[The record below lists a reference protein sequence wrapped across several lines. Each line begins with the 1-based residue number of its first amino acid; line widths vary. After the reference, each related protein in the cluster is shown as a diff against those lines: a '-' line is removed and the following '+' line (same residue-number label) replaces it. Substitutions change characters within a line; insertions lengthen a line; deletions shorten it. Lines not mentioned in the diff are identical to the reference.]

1 MKKWIGAD
9 VKGIKIISFLLL
21 LLVFYA
27 GSAFAQ
33 TKSGPGP
40 YDWWYTLERGKV
52 MFRQG
57 DYGNALLTFEDA
69 RRIRRAMY
77 ERMERNFINLL
88 SNREVRRMGDSLDWV
103 ERYIQERHYADAA
116 EALEELYYRIPRGN
130 FHNSASAALTAL
142 GTLKD
147 YPEAEYW
154 IGETYLVEG
163 ELKLAQNQFQKALAM
178 KQLFENPGLAVEL
191 LYKIAAICRI
201 RQEYNEM
208 ERVLQSILAGDNL
221 WSGGGNEEAPHNPQ
235 IGRTS
240 SPVESS
246 TVSFTR
252 QAMTRTLENNG
263 IERFLML
270 YRYTNTETVEA
281 HKQLGFYYYVS
292 GRHSRAQ
299 EHLMFAFLI
308 QNTIIIDEVIRHTYG
323 FAFTTLEDL
332 AVEINRYPLLS
343 EYAEKSGYYKTA
355 YYLGSSLYGNGKT
368 TAAMGIWNFL
378 AAQNQAGEWQARA
391 RGQLKSPHVE
401 RALEMP

>member
-1 MKKWIGAD
+1 M
-9 VKGIKIISFLLL
+9 KGIKVFSVFLL
-21 LLVFYA
+21 LLVFYT

-57 DYGNALLTFEDA
+57 DYGNALLAFEDA
-69 RRIRRAMY
+69 RRLRRTMY
-77 ERMERNFINLL
+77 ERMERNFIDLL
-88 SNREVRRMGDSLDWV
+88 SIREVRRMGDSLDWV
-103 ERYIQERHYADAA
+103 ERYIQERRFADAA
-116 EALEELYYRIPRGN
+116 DALEELYYRIPRET
-130 FHNSASAALTAL
+130 FHNSISAALAAL

-163 ELKLAQNQFQKALAM
+163 ELKLAQNQFQKALALR
-178 KQLFENPGLAVEL
+178 QLFENPGLATEL

-208 ERVLQSILAGDNL
+208 ERVLQLILAGDNL
-221 WSGGGNEEAPHNPQ
+221 WSGSGSGEAPRNAQAGKIPPQ
-235 IGRTS
+235 A
-240 SPVESS
+240 EST

-270 YRYTNTETVEA
+270 YRYANTETAEA
-281 HKQLGFYYYVS
+281 HKQLGFYYYAS

-323 FAFTTLEDL
+323 FTFTTLEEL

-343 EYAEKSGYYKTA
+343 EYAEKNDYYKTT
-355 YYLGSSLYGNGKT
+355 YYLGASLYGNGKT

-378 AAQNQAGEWQARA
+378 AAQNRAGEWQNRA